1 MDMNKSLWLGG
12 VLAGVAVFVW
22 GFVSWTIL
30 PFHESTLLAFK
41 DEAAV
46 TAALAANAPTAGVYL
61 LPNAHAGAE
70 TAEQRKQRMD
80 AAMKQWET
88 GPSAMVTVSLA
99 RNPSMTQNIVLGL
112 VNQIVGGLLIAFLLS
127 KTTGLRYWGKVGFT
141 VVAGIA
147 VGVLSLI
154 PEWNWW
160 GFSAGYVGAMF
171 LDYVVGWF
179 LGGLVLAKFG

>member
-1 MDMNKSLWLGG
+1 MNKSLWLGG
-12 VLAGVAVFVW
+12 VLAGVAVFAW

-46 TAALAANAPTAGVYL
+46 TAVLAANAPAAGVYL

-80 AAMKQWET
+80 AAMKQWES
-88 GPSAMVTVSLA
+88 GPSAIMAVSLA
-99 RNPSMTQNIVLGL
+99 RNPSMASNITLGL
-112 VNQIVGGLLIAFLLS
+112 VTQIVGGLLIAFLLS
-127 KTTGLRYWGKVGFT
+127 KTGGLGYWGKVGFT
-141 VVAGIA
+141 VVVGVT
-147 VGVLSLI
+147 VGVLSLV

-160 GFSAGYVGAMF
+160 GFSMAYVGATF